1 MPMPMLSTVLW
12 WVVLGMLL
20 GWLGSWMFNGTL
32 RTRVAERSERAA
44 AASIAADAPPAA
56 RIEPA
61 LALRTLDPDPTCA
74 APVASTI
81 PPLAEMPFESA
92 TRDEWPS
99 TIGHPPAA
107 LAPGP
112 APDATDASIDAT
124 TAAHDATSAAHGA
137 APVPSDVPPATSPVP
152 DTPDTP
158 ATPATPA
165 TPTSIEPAEPRAS
178 VEPAV
183 PAAPEPGAF
192 DLAAAVSAGLAPR
205 HADDLEVIDGI
216 GARIAALLRDEG
228 VTTWRM
234 LADSSPERLRD
245 LLDLGGPGF
254 RIADPTSWPV
264 QAALAAD
271 GRWADLKALQGL
283 LAAGRG

>member
-20 GWLGSWMFNGTL
+20 GWLGSWMFNRTL
-32 RTRVAERSERAA
+32 RTRVAERGERAA
-44 AASIAADAPPAA
+44 AVPITADAPAAA
-56 RIEPA
+56 RVEPA
-61 LALRTLDPDPTCA
+61 LALRTLEPDPTSA
-74 APVASTI
+74 APVASTM
-81 PPLAEMPFESA
+81 PAAPDVPFEPA

-107 LAPGP
+107 LAPGT
-112 APDATDASIDAT
+112 ASDTTDASV
-124 TAAHDATSAAHGA
+124 DATSVVHDA
-137 APVPSDVPPATSPVP
+137 APA
-152 DTPDTP
+152 
-158 ATPATPA
+158 
-165 TPTSIEPAEPRAS
+165 
-178 VEPAV
+178 
-183 PAAPEPGAF
+183 PAAPAPGAF

-228 VTTWRM
+228 VTTWRL